1 MKHLTHLTP
10 PSIVTLAAACLIL
23 VPGQAQ
29 AQPQPRPGGFGGGRG
44 GVPSEAFTVQTLPKD
59 DKEASILAVLKDIS
73 QNQRR
78 GTMIVPENDGRI
90 LRLLVE
96 TTGAK
101 HVAEFGT
108 SVGYSGIWIC
118 LGLRGTEGKLT
129 TFEIDEGR
137 AAIARE
143 NFKRAGV
150 ESMVTLVM
158 GDAHENVTK
167 LEGPIDMAFLDAD
180 KEGYVDYLQKLL
192 PKLRPGGL
200 IVAHNINPR
209 QADPAYLKAITTD
222 PNLETVFLN
231 LDSSGISVTTKK
243 R

>member
-1 MKHLTHLTP
+1 MRNQSLPLFTT
-10 PSIVTLAAACLIL
+10 TLALAAGCLL
-23 VPGQAQ
+23 SSSTQA
-29 AQPQPRPGGFGGGRG
+29 QPRPGGFGGGRG
-44 GVPSEAFTVQTLPKD
+44 AVPAEAFTAQTLPKD
-59 DKEASILAVLKDIS
+59 DAEAKILAVLKDIS
-73 QNQRR
+73 ENQRR

-96 TTGAK
+96 TIGAK

-108 SVGYSGIWIC
+108 SVGHSGIWIC
-118 LGLRGTEGKLT
+118 LGLRGTEGRLT

-150 ESMVTLVM
+150 EDMVTLVM
-158 GDAHENVTK
+158 GDAHENVKK

-180 KEGYVDYLQKLL
+180 KEGYVDYLEKIL
-192 PKLRPGGL
+192 PKMRPGGL

-209 QADPAYLKAITTD
+209 QADLAYLKAITTD
-222 PNLETVFLN
+222 SNLETVFLN
-231 LDSSGISVTTKK
+231 LANSGISVTIKK

>member
-1 MKHLTHLTP
+1 MKQFNRFTVRSILT
-10 PSIVTLAAACLIL
+10 VAAGFAVLL
-23 VPGQAQ
+23 SLQ
-29 AQPQPRPGGFGGGRG
+29 AQPGPRPGGFGGGRG
-44 GVPSEAFTVQTLPKD
+44 GVASSAFTAQTLPKD
-59 DKEASILAVLKDIS
+59 DAEARILAVLKDIS
-73 QNQRR
+73 QSQRR

-108 SVGYSGIWIC
+108 SVGYSGIWMC
-118 LGLRGTEGKLT
+118 LGLRGTEGRLT

-150 ESMVTLVM
+150 ADLVTLVM
-158 GDAHENVTK
+158 GDAHENVK
-167 LEGPIDMAFLDAD
+167 QLEGPIDMAFLDAD
-180 KEGYVDYLQKLL
+180 KEGYVDYLQKIL
-192 PKLRPGGL
+192 PKMRPGGL
-200 IVAHNINPR
+200 IVAHNINPQ
-209 QADPAYLKAITTD
+209 QADPAYLKAITND
-222 PNLETVFLN
+222 ASLETVFLN
-231 LDSSGISVTTKK
+231 LESSGISVTVKK